1 MAIELRQLLEGLDDS
16 TISQVEE
23 TIKGNA
29 KELDAKLFIDGDG
42 EHFIPH
48 ARFDEVVNQRDS
60 ANSSIK
66 DYQAQ
71 IEELGKQVEAGS
83 KAETTINDLKAKLG
97 AQTELAKRATIE
109 TRLHPLVKDSIA
121 PVADLLGFMD
131 VEKILV
137 NEDGTVSG
145 LEEQLKS
152 IRESRSY
159 LFKAAEDDGE
169 DALDQ
174 NPRPH
179 ALCEVDHDSSCSCP
193 ASPPPRS
200 GHAAPQPVT
209 TRRRAGDPSAHG
221 PPSASQLTHCPSHQR
236 THQRRTTARCG
247 RTCTQAPRHTVP
259 GTPAASG

>member
-42 EHFIPH
+42 EHYVPH

-83 KAETTINDLKAKLG
+83 KAETTVNDLKTKLA
-97 AQTELAKRATIE
+97 AQTELAKLATIE

-121 PVADLLGFMD
+121 PVSDLLGFMD

-137 NEDGTVSG
+137 NEDGIVSG
-145 LEEQLKS
+145 LEEQLKAV
-152 IRESRSY
+152 RESRSY
-159 LFKAAEDDGE
+159 LFKAAEDEGE
-169 DALDQ
+169 EESGSQQGGAGTG
-174 NPRPH
+174 NPGNPGRLGAGPKPPK
-179 ALCEVDHDSSCSCP
+179 EVGAFGKQIAQAV
-193 ASPPPRS
+193 ASRKTNDE
-200 GHAAPQPVT
+200 QPNFF
-209 TRRRAGDPSAHG
+209 R
-221 PPSASQLTHCPSHQR
+221 
-236 THQRRTTARCG
+236 
-247 RTCTQAPRHTVP
+247 
-259 GTPAASG
+259 

>member
-16 TISQVEE
+16 TISKVEE

-42 EHFIPH
+42 EHFVPH

-83 KAETTINDLKAKLG
+83 KAETTINDLKTKLA

-131 VEKILV
+131 IEKILV

-152 IRESRSY
+152 VRESRSY

-169 DALDQ
+169 DDSNAQ
-174 NPRPH
+174 GGAGTGNPGNPGRLGAGGKQPK
-179 ALCEVDHDSSCSCP
+179 EVGAFGKQIAQAVAGRKSNDE
-193 ASPPPRS
+193 
-200 GHAAPQPVT
+200 QPNFF
-209 TRRRAGDPSAHG
+209 R
-221 PPSASQLTHCPSHQR
+221 
-236 THQRRTTARCG
+236 
-247 RTCTQAPRHTVP
+247 
-259 GTPAASG
+259 

>member
-16 TISQVEE
+16 TISKVEGI
-23 TIKGNA
+23 IKDNA

-42 EHFIPH
+42 EHYVPH

-83 KAETTINDLKAKLG
+83 KAETTINDLKEKLS
-97 AQTELAKRATIE
+97 AQTALAKQATIE
-109 TRLHPLVKDSIA
+109 TRLHSLVTDSIA
-121 PVADLLGFMD
+121 PVSDLLGFMD

-152 IRESRSY
+152 VRETRSY
-159 LFKAAEDDGE
+159 LFKSTEEVGE
-169 DALDQ
+169 DNSNSQVGAGTG
-174 NPRPH
+174 NPGNPGRLGAGGKQPK
-179 ALCEVDHDSSCSCP
+179 EVGAFGKQIAQAV
-193 ASPPPRS
+193 ASRKS
-200 GHAAPQPVT
+200 NDEQPNFF
-209 TRRRAGDPSAHG
+209 R
-221 PPSASQLTHCPSHQR
+221 
-236 THQRRTTARCG
+236 
-247 RTCTQAPRHTVP
+247 
-259 GTPAASG
+259 

>member
-1 MAIELRQLLEGLDDS
+1 MPIELRRLLAGLDDS
-16 TISQVEE
+16 TIEKVDQ
-23 TIKGNA
+23 TIKSNA

-42 EHFIPH
+42 EHYIPH

-83 KAETTINDLKAKLG
+83 QAETTINDLKTKLS

-121 PVADLLGFMD
+121 PVSDLLGFMD
-131 VEKILV
+131 VDKILV

-152 IRESRSY
+152 VRESRSY
-159 LFKAAEDDGE
+159 LFKAAEDDGADDSGNQGGAGTGKPGNPGRVGAE
-169 DALDQ
+169 
-174 NPRPH
+174 PRPPK
-179 ALCEVDHDSSCSCP
+179 EVGAFGKQIAQAV
-193 ASPPPRS
+193 ASPKPNDE
-200 GHAAPQPVT
+200 QPNFF
-209 TRRRAGDPSAHG
+209 R
-221 PPSASQLTHCPSHQR
+221 
-236 THQRRTTARCG
+236 
-247 RTCTQAPRHTVP
+247 
-259 GTPAASG
+259 

>member
-16 TISQVEE
+16 TISKVGEV
-23 TIKGNA
+23 IKDNA

-42 EHFIPH
+42 EHYIPH
-48 ARFDEVVNQRDS
+48 ARFDAVVNQRDS

-83 KAETTINDLKAKLG
+83 QAETTINDLKTKLA

-121 PVADLLGFMD
+121 PVSDLLGFMD
-131 VEKILV
+131 VDKILV

-152 IRESRSY
+152 VRESRSY
-159 LFKAAEDDGE
+159 LFKAAEDDGADDSGNQGGAGTGKPGNPGRVGAE
-169 DALDQ
+169 
-174 NPRPH
+174 PRPPK
-179 ALCEVDHDSSCSCP
+179 EVGAFGKQIAQAV
-193 ASPPPRS
+193 ASRN
-200 GHAAPQPVT
+200 HNDEQPNFF
-209 TRRRAGDPSAHG
+209 R
-221 PPSASQLTHCPSHQR
+221 
-236 THQRRTTARCG
+236 
-247 RTCTQAPRHTVP
+247 
-259 GTPAASG
+259 

>member
-42 EHFIPH
+42 EHYVPH

-71 IEELGKQVEAGS
+71 IEELGEQVEAGS
-83 KAETTINDLKAKLG
+83 KAETTVNDLKTKLA

-109 TRLHPLVKDSIA
+109 TRLHSLVKDSIA
-121 PVADLLGFMD
+121 PVTDLLGFMD
-131 VEKILV
+131 IEKILV

-152 IRESRSY
+152 VRESRSY

-169 DALDQ
+169 DDSNAQ
-174 NPRPH
+174 GGAGTGNPGNPGRLGAGGKQPK
-179 ALCEVDHDSSCSCP
+179 EVGAFGKQIAQAV
-193 ASPPPRS
+193 ASPKTNDE
-200 GHAAPQPVT
+200 QPNFF
-209 TRRRAGDPSAHG
+209 R
-221 PPSASQLTHCPSHQR
+221 
-236 THQRRTTARCG
+236 
-247 RTCTQAPRHTVP
+247 
-259 GTPAASG
+259 

>member
-1 MAIELRQLLEGLDDS
+1 MAIELRQLLKGLDDS
-16 TISQVEE
+16 TISKVEE

-42 EHFIPH
+42 EHYVPH

-66 DYQAQ
+66 DYQSQ

-83 KAETTINDLKAKLG
+83 KAETTINDLKTKLA

-121 PVADLLGFMD
+121 PVSDLLGFMD

-152 IRESRSY
+152 VRESRSY
-159 LFKAAEDDGE
+159 LFKQSDEGGEDDSAKGKPGTG
-169 DALDQ
+169 
-174 NPRPH
+174 NPGNP
-179 ALCEVDHDSSCSCP
+179 
-193 ASPPPRS
+193 
-200 GHAAPQPVT
+200 G
-209 TRRRAGDPSAHG
+209 RAGAGAKLPKEVGAFG
-221 PPSASQLTHCPSHQR
+221 KQIAQ
-236 THQRRTTARCG
+236 AVAG
-247 RTCTQAPRHTVP
+247 RKPNDEQPNFFR
-259 GTPAASG
+259 

>member
-16 TISQVEE
+16 IISKVGE

-42 EHFIPH
+42 EHFVPH

-66 DYQAQ
+66 DYQSQ

-83 KAETTINDLKAKLG
+83 KAETTINDLKEKLS
-97 AQTELAKRATIE
+97 AQTALAKQATIE
-109 TRLHPLVKDSIA
+109 TRLHSLVTDSIA
-121 PVADLLGFMD
+121 PVSDLLGFMD

-152 IRESRSY
+152 VRENRSY
-159 LFKAAEDDGE
+159 LFKSTEEGGE
-169 DALDQ
+169 DNSNSQVGAGTG
-174 NPRPH
+174 NPGNPGRLGAGGKQPK
-179 ALCEVDHDSSCSCP
+179 EVGAFGKQIAQAV
-193 ASPPPRS
+193 ASRKS
-200 GHAAPQPVT
+200 NDEQPNFF
-209 TRRRAGDPSAHG
+209 R
-221 PPSASQLTHCPSHQR
+221 
-236 THQRRTTARCG
+236 
-247 RTCTQAPRHTVP
+247 
-259 GTPAASG
+259 

>member
-1 MAIELRQLLEGLDDS
+1 MAIELRQLLESLDDS
-16 TISQVEE
+16 TISKVEE

-42 EHFIPH
+42 EHFVPH

-83 KAETTINDLKAKLG
+83 KAETTINDLKTKLA

-131 VEKILV
+131 IEKILV

-152 IRESRSY
+152 VQESRSY
-159 LFKAAEDDGE
+159 LFKAAEDEGE
-169 DALDQ
+169 DDSNAQ
-174 NPRPH
+174 GGAGTGNPGNPGRLGAGGKQPK
-179 ALCEVDHDSSCSCP
+179 EVGVFGKQIAQAVAGRKSNDE
-193 ASPPPRS
+193 
-200 GHAAPQPVT
+200 QPNFF
-209 TRRRAGDPSAHG
+209 R
-221 PPSASQLTHCPSHQR
+221 
-236 THQRRTTARCG
+236 
-247 RTCTQAPRHTVP
+247 
-259 GTPAASG
+259 

>member
-1 MAIELRQLLEGLDDS
+1 MAIELRSLLEGLDDS
-16 TISQVEE
+16 TISKVEE

-42 EHFIPH
+42 EHYVPH

-83 KAETTINDLKAKLG
+83 KAETTINDLKEKLS
-97 AQTELAKRATIE
+97 AQTALAKQATIE
-109 TRLHPLVKDSIA
+109 TRLHPLVNDSIA
-121 PVADLLGFMD
+121 PVSDLLGFMD

-152 IRESRSY
+152 VRESRSY
-159 LFKAAEDDGE
+159 LFKSTEEVGEDDSNSQVG
-169 DALDQ
+169 AGTG
-174 NPRPH
+174 NPGNPGRLGAGGKSPK
-179 ALCEVDHDSSCSCP
+179 EVGAFGKQIAQAV
-193 ASPPPRS
+193 ASRKTNDE
-200 GHAAPQPVT
+200 QPNFF
-209 TRRRAGDPSAHG
+209 R
-221 PPSASQLTHCPSHQR
+221 
-236 THQRRTTARCG
+236 
-247 RTCTQAPRHTVP
+247 
-259 GTPAASG
+259 